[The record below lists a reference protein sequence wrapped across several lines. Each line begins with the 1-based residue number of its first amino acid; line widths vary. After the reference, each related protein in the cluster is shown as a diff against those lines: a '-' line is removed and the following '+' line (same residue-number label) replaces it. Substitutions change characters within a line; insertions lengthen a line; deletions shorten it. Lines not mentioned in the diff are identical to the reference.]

1 MAISIAREDFL
12 SDVITTAIEGG
23 IGYWSQCSQYQ
34 WVDSTVGDGKLR
46 VSVGQ
51 RRPDEGTRATI
62 EDIEDDQREYHITPS
77 VIHNGIG
84 EIEREIHLARDDLR
98 EMILAASREN
108 DAGMIDADCADVI
121 VQAGLFGE
129 VRYG

>member
-1 MAISIAREDFL
+1 MSITAAREEFL
-12 SDVITTAIEGG
+12 ADIITGAIEGG

-34 WVDSTVGDGKLR
+34 WVDTMHERKLR

-51 RRPDEGTRATI
+51 PLLDEGTRATI
-62 EDIEDDQREYHITPS
+62 EDIEDDGREYHITPS
-77 VIHNGIG
+77 VIQNGLRKIVNG
-84 EIEREIHLARDDLR
+84 EVGLNSTLR
-98 EMILAASREN
+98 GYILYADKEN
-108 DAGMIDADCADVI
+108 DAGEIDADCADAI